1 MYRDSISGLTVSIL
15 SVGVRG
21 SPALFLLFKL
31 QGDMTLEFVNRGAV
45 PGIGSSSSSE
55 SGSGVGLMSSR
66 PVLEGRECRCGG
78 MGESCEDDEEI
89 GLPSIRTSASESPRS
104 FRKGLRSISMR
115 ESRLLRPD
123 SWVGV
128 PSDGQG
134 SGVEGGGVAG
144 WVSGAGG
151 GSGIGG
157 VVGLSLTGVKSVL
170 GGGGA

>member
-1 MYRDSISGLTVSIL
+1 M
-15 SVGVRG
+15 GVRG
-21 SPALFLLFKL
+21 SPTLLLLCML
-31 QGDMTLEFVNRGAV
+31 QGDMALEFVNREAV
-45 PGIGSSSSSE
+45 PGIGSSSSE

-66 PVLEGRECRCGG
+66 PVLEGRESRWGG

-89 GLPSIRTSASESPRS
+89 GLPSMRTSASESPRS

-115 ESRLLRPD
+115 ESRLLRSD

-128 PSDGQG
+128 HSDGQG

-157 VVGLSLTGVKSVL
+157 VAGLSLTGMKSAL